1 MNKWI
6 RIATLAGT
14 SCLIVGSAL
23 AQSQIPPAQTPT
35 ENEMRPGSESVRAI
49 PPIKPPIPKAPRGRA
64 ASRGN
69 QDLQAPRDNQD
80 VQAPRGSQ
88 DVQAPRG
95 NQDVQAPRG
104 KQDVQTPRGNQDVQA
119 PRDNQ
124 NVQAPRGTRTR
135 NARDNQDV
143 QSPRMNRM
151 GNGQDVRAAQ
161 EALKGK
167 GFDPGEI
174 DGRMGPHTQAA
185 IGEFQKSV
193 GIRETGRFDQ
203 VTLSQLGVGR

>member
-1 MNKWI
+1 MSKWI
-6 RIATLAGT
+6 RIATLAGA

-49 PPIKPPIPKAPRGRA
+49 PPIKPPIPKAPGGRA

-80 VQAPRGSQ
+80 VQAPRG
-88 DVQAPRG
+88 
-95 NQDVQAPRG
+95 NQDVQA
-104 KQDVQTPRGNQDVQA
+104 PRGNQDVQA

>member
-49 PPIKPPIPKAPRGRA
+49 PPIKPPIPKAPGGRA

-80 VQAPRGSQ
+80 VQAPRG
-88 DVQAPRG
+88 
-95 NQDVQAPRG
+95 NQDVQA
-104 KQDVQTPRGNQDVQA
+104 PRGNQDVQA

-161 EALKGK
+161 EALKAK

>member
-49 PPIKPPIPKAPRGRA
+49 PPIKPPIPKAPGGRA

-80 VQAPRGSQ
+80 VQAPRG
-88 DVQAPRG
+88 
-95 NQDVQAPRG
+95 NQDVQA
-104 KQDVQTPRGNQDVQA
+104 PRGNQDVQA

-124 NVQAPRGTRTR
+124 NVQAP
-135 NARDNQDV
+135 
-143 QSPRMNRM
+143 
-151 GNGQDVRAAQ
+151 
-161 EALKGK
+161 EALG
-167 GFDPGEI
+167 PGMHETT
-174 DGRMGPHTQAA
+174 RMSSLLA
-185 IGEFQKSV
+185 
-193 GIRETGRFDQ
+193 
-203 VTLSQLGVGR
+203 

>member
-1 MNKWI
+1 MSKWI
-6 RIATLAGT
+6 RIATFAGA

-23 AQSQIPPAQTPT
+23 AQSQNPSAQTPT
-35 ENEMRPGSESVRAI
+35 EKDIRSGSESVRPI
-49 PPIKPPIPKAPRGRA
+49 PPIKPPLPKAQGGRA

-69 QDLQAPRDNQD
+69 QDVQAPRDN
-80 VQAPRGSQ
+80 Q

-104 KQDVQTPRGNQDVQA
+104 NQEVQA

-124 NVQAPRGTRTR
+124 DVQAPRGTRTR
-135 NARDNQDV
+135 NVRDNQDL
-143 QSPRMNRM
+143 QSPRMSRV

-161 EALKGK
+161 EALKAK

-185 IGEFQKSV
+185 ISEFQRSV

-203 VTLSQLGVGR
+203 ATLSQLGVGR

>member
-49 PPIKPPIPKAPRGRA
+49 PPIKPPIPKAPGGRA

-80 VQAPRGSQ
+80 VQAPRG
-88 DVQAPRG
+88 
-95 NQDVQAPRG
+95 NQDVQA
-104 KQDVQTPRGNQDVQA
+104 PRGNQDVQA

-161 EALKGK
+161 EALKAK

-203 VTLSQLGVGR
+203 VTLTQLGVGR

>member
-49 PPIKPPIPKAPRGRA
+49 PPIKPPIPKAPGGRA

-80 VQAPRGSQ
+80 VQAPRG
-88 DVQAPRG
+88 
-95 NQDVQAPRG
+95 NQDVQA
-104 KQDVQTPRGNQDVQA
+104 PRGNQDVQA